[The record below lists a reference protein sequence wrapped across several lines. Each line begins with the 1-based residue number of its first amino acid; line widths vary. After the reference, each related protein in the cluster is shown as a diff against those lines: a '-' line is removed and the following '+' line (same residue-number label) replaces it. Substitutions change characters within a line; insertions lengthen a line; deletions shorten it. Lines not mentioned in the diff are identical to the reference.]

1 MNIVEME
8 NIQKS
13 YGSGQNKFRALSLNS
28 LTVEKGDYVA
38 IEGPSGCGKST
49 LMHIM
54 GLLDTATSGTYRLV
68 GKNVEHLG
76 EAARAKIRSQ
86 HIGFIFQKFNLLPDL
101 NVLNNVA
108 MPLVP
113 TGMRRAKRF
122 ERASLVLQQVG
133 LGAKAKALPNE
144 LSGGQQQR
152 VAIARALI
160 NEPDLLIA
168 DEPTGNLDQQNAD
181 AVMDLVA
188 DLQKQNGTTVVVVTH
203 DPDVSARAKRVIRG
217 AVTK

>member
-1 MNIVEME
+1 MNVIEME
-8 NIQKS
+8 NIQKT
-13 YGSGQNKFRALSLNS
+13 YGSGQNKVRALSLKG
-28 LTVEKGDYVA
+28 LTVEKGDYLA

-49 LMHIM
+49 LVHIM
-54 GLLDTATSGTYRLV
+54 GLLDTATTGTYRLV

-113 TGMRRAKRF
+113 AGMSRGKRL
-122 ERASLVLQQVG
+122 ERATLLLKQVG
-133 LGAKAKALPNE
+133 LEAKTHALPGQ

-152 VAIARALI
+152 VAIARALV

-181 AVMDLVA
+181 AVMDLIS

-203 DPDVSARAKRVIRG
+203 DPEVSSRAKRVVRG
-217 AVTK
+217 AVSK

>member
-1 MNIVEME
+1 MNVVEME

-13 YGSGQNKFRALSLNS
+13 YGSGQNKVRALSLKT
-28 LTVEKGDYVA
+28 LTVPRGDYLA

-49 LMHIM
+49 LVHII
-54 GLLDTATSGTYRLV
+54 GLLETATTGTYRLI
-68 GKNVEHLG
+68 GENVERLG

-86 HIGFIFQKFNLLPDL
+86 HIGFVFQKFNLLPDL

-113 TGMRRAKRF
+113 TGMPRGKRQARATLLLK
-122 ERASLVLQQVG
+122 QVG
-133 LGAKAKALPNE
+133 LEAKAHALPGQ

-152 VAIARALI
+152 VAIARALV

-168 DEPTGNLDQQNAD
+168 DEPTGNLDQHNAD
-181 AVMDLVA
+181 AVMDLIA
-188 DLQKQNGTTVVVVTH
+188 QLQKQNGTTVVVVTH